1 MAQSGPR
8 WRGALSRCW
17 HECSVLSFH
26 VSMFIRKDRA
36 LCTGCIDSVCRL
48 ELVNADFSQL
58 TLLLGEKYELMM
70 GAVESEECAYCIRW
84 ARTMISVLF
93 SLLVPP
99 TLNVG
104 ISVIPAP
111 AMPKSWHSVTGQRP
125 AVTVMVSSHATVT
138 AGLIWWW
145 LMDDRKVWRRIGT
158 LWALGAGRWRGGSRH
173 RRWHPSCLSD
183 LINECNHGFLLS
195 YRFS

>member
-1 MAQSGPR
+1 MS
-8 WRGALSRCW
+8 
-17 HECSVLSFH
+17 
-26 VSMFIRKDRA
+26 
-36 LCTGCIDSVCRL
+36 CIDSVRRL

-84 ARTMISVLF
+84 ARTKISVLF

-138 AGLIWWW
+138 DGYVFQMVVI
-145 LMDDRKVWRRIGT
+145 D
-158 LWALGAGRWRGGSRH
+158 GS
-173 RRWHPSCLSD
+173 SKS
-183 LINECNHGFLLS
+183 GKG
-195 YRFS
+195 